1 MYLITTLLIILSLAP
16 IAFLLWYFDSLDK
29 KQKESRR
36 FLWDIFLW
44 GVIVTF
50 IAGFI
55 EYFLAPFAS
64 SLFSQHL
71 TQAFFVAFIVTA
83 CTEEGLKYAVV
94 KKKTYHHPA
103 FDEYYDGVIY
113 AVVASLGFAALENIF
128 YVIEGGLYIAIIRA
142 LLAVPAHAL
151 FGAFM
156 GYYISLAR
164 FEKNPKKEQQ
174 LLLKGLFYA
183 IFFHGLYDFLL
194 LSNSSIALFVIPM
207 LLLLYI
213 SVRRKIRHLHYL
225 DKIENVSMPPQW
237 TIGSIIKMF
246 IGMIFFTLGLLTIF
260 VIALYVTKN
269 PLGNDLFSTGEFSIP
284 ISASFAAISWLI
296 AFALIREKKV

>member
-1 MYLITTLLIILSLAP
+1 M
-16 IAFLLWYFDSLDK
+16 LWYFDSLDK

-83 CTEEGLKYAVV
+83 CAEEGLKYAVV
-94 KKKTYHHPA
+94 KKKTYPHPA

-164 FEKNPKKEQQ
+164 FEKNPKKETTITIERSF
-174 LLLKGLFYA
+174 LRHLFPWT
-183 IFFHGLYDFLL
+183 LRFLATKQFQH
-194 LSNSSIALFVIPM
+194 SAFCHTNAFTFIYQCTTQNSSSALFGQN
-207 LLLLYI
+207 
-213 SVRRKIRHLHYL
+213 RKCIH
-225 DKIENVSMPPQW
+225 
-237 TIGSIIKMF
+237 
-246 IGMIFFTLGLLTIF
+246 
-260 VIALYVTKN
+260 A
-269 PLGNDLFSTGEFSIP
+269 
-284 ISASFAAISWLI
+284 SAMDNW
-296 AFALIREKKV
+296 KYY